1 MRKTENYQDTNHSI
15 LPHWTR
21 LEKIKTAHGSFVKG
35 RIFTPHGIVELYSQ
49 LDHTAL
55 FIVVN
60 GRCHRRSWPCGF
72 QPRMLV
78 TLAKRFA
85 EDKVER
91 AGGG

>member
-1 MRKTENYQDTNHSI
+1 
-15 LPHWTR
+15 
-21 LEKIKTAHGSFVKG
+21 
-35 RIFTPHGIVELYSQ
+35 LYSQ